1 MKKEIKIALVA
12 IAGII
17 ILFFGMN
24 FLKGMSLFSDKNVYF
39 VTFDDVSGLSSSS
52 PIFANGYRVGVVKEI
67 QYDYT
72 GKSNIVVR
80 FSLKEEQMQLPVGT
94 TATIASD
101 FMGNVKMHLN
111 LPPTDQRGM
120 GMLSKGDTIRG
131 AANDGLMSRAAEM
144 LPQVEKML
152 PKLDSILANLNALSG
167 DPALARSLHNAEAI
181 TRDLTTSTRQLN
193 ALMSNLNQ
201 QLPPLMTKA
210 DGVLDNAQ
218 QLTKNLSSVDLDATM
233 ARVDQTI
240 ANLQS
245 ATAKLSDKNGSMGL
259 LLNDPTLYNR
269 LNETMHSAEQLLND
283 IREHPRRYI
292 NVSVFGRKDK

>member
-17 ILFFGMN
+17 ILYFGMN
-24 FLKGMSLFSDKNVYF
+24 FLKGMSVFADKNTYYA
-39 VTFDDVSGLSSSS
+39 TFDDISGLSTSS
-52 PIFANGYRVGVVKEI
+52 PILVNGYRVGVVKEI
-67 QYDYT
+67 NYDYS
-72 GKSNIVVR
+72 GNGNIVVR
-80 FSLKEEQMQLPVGT
+80 FSMKDDQMQLPVGT
-94 TATIASD
+94 TATIAGD
-101 FMGNVKMHLN
+101 FMGNVKMHLD
-111 LPPTDQRGM
+111 LPSADERGS
-120 GMLSKGDTIRG
+120 GMLSSGDTIFG
-131 AANDGLMSRAAEM
+131 AASAGLMSRAAEM

-167 DPALARSLHNAEAI
+167 DPAIARSLHNAEAI

-193 ALMSNLNQ
+193 TLMSNLNQ

-210 DGVLDNAQ
+210 DGVLDNTQ
-218 QLTKNLSSVDLDATM
+218 QLTKNLSSVDLEATM
-233 ARVDQTI
+233 ARVDQAI

-245 ATAKLSDKNGSMGL
+245 ASAKLNDKNGSMGL

-283 IREHPRRYI
+283 IREHPKRYI
-292 NVSVFGRKDK
+292 NVSIFGKKDK

>member
-12 IAGII
+12 IAGIV

-24 FLKGMSLFSDKNVYF
+24 FLKGMSLFSDKNVYY

-52 PIFANGYRVGVVKEI
+52 PILANGYRVGVVKEI

-120 GMLSKGDTIRG
+120 GMLSTGDTIRG

-152 PKLDSILANLNALSG
+152 PKLDSILANLNALSS

-218 QLTKNLSSVDLDATM
+218 QLTKNLSSVDLEATM
-233 ARVDQTI
+233 ARFDQTI

>member
-12 IAGII
+12 IAGIV

-52 PIFANGYRVGVVKEI
+52 PILANGYRVGVVKEI

-120 GMLSKGDTIRG
+120 GMLSMGDTIRG

-152 PKLDSILANLNALSG
+152 PKLDSILANLNTLSG

-181 TRDLTTSTRQLN
+181 TRDLTTSTHQLN

-218 QLTKNLSSVDLDATM
+218 QLTKNLSSVDLEATM

>member
-12 IAGII
+12 IAGIV

-24 FLKGMSLFSDKNVYF
+24 FLKGMSVFSDKNVYYA
-39 VTFDDVSGLSSSS
+39 TFDDINGLTGSN
-52 PIFANGYRVGVVKEI
+52 PIFLNGYQVGVVKEI
-67 QYDYT
+67 QFNYAVKRD
-72 GKSNIVVR
+72 IVVR
-80 FSLKEEQMQLPVGT
+80 FSLNDSEMRLPVGT
-94 TATIASD
+94 VATIVSD
-101 FMGNVKMHLN
+101 FMGNVKMNLN
-111 LPPTDQRGM
+111 LPATNENGL
-120 GMLSKGDTIRG
+120 LSNGDTIQG
-131 AANDGLMSRAAEM
+131 AVNSGLMSRAAAII
-144 LPQVEKML
+144 PQVEQML

-193 ALMSNLNQ
+193 ALMSSLNQ

-210 DGVLDNAQ
+210 DGMLDNAQ
-218 QLTKNLSSVDLDATM
+218 QLTKNLSSVDLEATM

-240 ANLQS
+240 ANMQ
-245 ATAKLSDKNGSMGL
+245 AVTTKLNDKNGSMGL

-292 NVSVFGRKDK
+292 NVSVFGKKDK

>member
-12 IAGII
+12 IAGIV

-24 FLKGMSLFSDKNVYF
+24 FLKGMSLFSDKNVYY

-52 PIFANGYRVGVVKEI
+52 PILANGYRVGVVKEI

-120 GMLSKGDTIRG
+120 GMLSTGDTIRG

-152 PKLDSILANLNALSG
+152 PKLDSILANLNALSS

-218 QLTKNLSSVDLDATM
+218 QLTKNLSSVDLEATM